1 MVFNYD
7 HNKSLGYLTGL
18 ASRLLN
24 NTLAAQFQAANI
36 DMTAEQ
42 WGTILVLVNG
52 GAITQKQLGE
62 QLCLEKSSVS
72 RLLDGLERR
81 DWIVR
86 VKNPKDSRQ
95 KLVAPTPK
103 VMETIE
109 KCSNIAKNILKD
121 AQRGMTEEEQLVC
134 QSALSHIISNLDKG
148 NR

>member
-1 MVFNYD
+1 
-7 HNKSLGYLTGL
+7 
-18 ASRLLN
+18 
-24 NTLAAQFQAANI
+24 
-36 DMTAEQ
+36 MTAEQ

-86 VKNPKDSRQ
+86 AKNPKDSRQ

-121 AQRGMTEEEQLVC
+121 AQRGMTEYEQLAC

>member
-62 QLCLEKSSVS
+62 QIGRAHV
-72 RLLDGLERR
+72 
-81 DWIVR
+81 
-86 VKNPKDSRQ
+86 
-95 KLVAPTPK
+95 
-103 VMETIE
+103 
-109 KCSNIAKNILKD
+109 
-121 AQRGMTEEEQLVC
+121 
-134 QSALSHIISNLDKG
+134 
-148 NR
+148 